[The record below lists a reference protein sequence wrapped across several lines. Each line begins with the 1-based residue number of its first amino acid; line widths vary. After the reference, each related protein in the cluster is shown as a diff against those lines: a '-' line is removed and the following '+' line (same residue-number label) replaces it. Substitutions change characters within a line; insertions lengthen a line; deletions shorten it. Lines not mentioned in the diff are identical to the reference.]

1 MATESGILFEM
12 ERLSPAK
19 RFYPVPPVD
28 PEAPSKT
35 CMCNECV
42 YMRMNTMEKLYN
54 TLRYEWPEIKVPAAV
69 ARKAVRPIDRML
81 EISAKLGI

>member
-1 MATESGILFEM
+1 MHPYRWVIENGESRILDSRRALTE
-12 ERLSPAK
+12 AV
-19 RFYPVPPVD
+19 PV
-28 PEAPSKT
+28 
-35 CMCNECV
+35 
-42 YMRMNTMEKLYN
+42 KLKMGEYN